1 MVGAGISG
9 LSCASRLQQA
19 GISVTLF
26 DKSRGCGGRITTRRR
41 NGDRYDHGAQYFTV
55 KSKTFQQEVDRWQ
68 AGGVVAPW
76 EGRFVEWVDGNI
88 QPTEGD
94 AVRWVA
100 QPRMSAL
107 GRHLARDLSVHLQ
120 TRIASIE
127 RIDGRWK
134 LLAEDG
140 GTHGGYDAVLLC
152 CPGPQAAALLPSE
165 CRMRAVSESLSYGP
179 SWVIMVRYPQP
190 VDVPYDAI
198 RFHGHPALAWA
209 ARDNS
214 KPGREPGER
223 WVLQTQADWSARN
236 LERSSAEAMEEVLAV
251 WATIA
256 NSQVEDA
263 SAHRWRY
270 ALSRGAVD
278 VGADFDAEMGL
289 GLCGDGLTRGRLEDA
304 WTSGR
309 SLAGLV
315 LS

>member
-1 MVGAGISG
+1 
-9 LSCASRLQQA
+9 
-19 GISVTLF
+19 
-26 DKSRGCGGRITTRRR
+26 
-41 NGDRYDHGAQYFTV
+41 
-55 KSKTFQQEVDRWQ
+55 
-68 AGGVVAPW
+68 
-76 EGRFVEWVDGNI
+76 
-88 QPTEGD
+88 
-94 AVRWVA
+94 
-100 QPRMSAL
+100 
-107 GRHLARDLSVHLQ
+107 
-120 TRIASIE
+120 
-127 RIDGRWK
+127 
-134 LLAEDG
+134 
-140 GTHGGYDAVLLC
+140 
-152 CPGPQAAALLPSE
+152 
-165 CRMRAVSESLSYGP
+165 
-179 SWVIMVRYPQP
+179 MVRYPQP

>member
-19 GISVTLF
+19 GVSVTLF
-26 DKSRGCGGRITTRRR
+26 DKSRGCGGRMTTRRR
-41 NGDRYDHGAQYFTV
+41 NGDRYDHGAQYFTA
-55 KSKTFQQEVDRWQ
+55 KSEIFQQEVDRWR
-68 AGGVVAPW
+68 AEGVVIPW
-76 EGRFVEWVDGNI
+76 VGRFVEWEDGSV

-107 GRHLARDLSVHLQ
+107 GRYLARDLSVHLQ
-120 TRIASIE
+120 TRIVSMK
-127 RIDGRWK
+127 RVDDRWT
-134 LLAEDG
+134 LVAEDG

-152 CPGPQAAALLPSE
+152 CPGPQAAALLPPE
-165 CRMRAVSESLSYGP
+165 CGMHALSESLTYAP
-179 SWVIMVRYPQP
+179 SWVVMARYAQP

-209 ARDNS
+209 ARDSS
-214 KPGREPGER
+214 KPGRDPGER
-223 WVLQTQADWSARN
+223 WVLQTQADWSAMH
-236 LERSSAEAMEEVLAV
+236 LELSSTEAMEAVLAA
-251 WATIA
+251 WETIA
-256 NSQVEDA
+256 DGRVEDA

-270 ALSRGAVD
+270 ALSSGTVG
-278 VGADFDAEMGL
+278 VGADFEAEIGL
-289 GLCGDGLTRGRLEDA
+289 GLCGDGLTMGRLEDA

-309 SLAGLV
+309 SLAELV